1 MLPGTMQ
8 GSTQAK
14 LSNGGVTMRAV
25 YLLTGVFML
34 TMALC
39 AERTARAQDYV
50 LGEGDLLNI
59 SVYDNADLTTQ
70 ARVSGGGVINFPLV
84 GEAGVSGLTVRE
96 AEVKLAGMLANGFLR
111 EPHVTVF
118 VAEYRSKKVTILGE
132 VGKPGLYELT
142 GNVTLVEMIS
152 RAGGLTA
159 DAGDTLSIQHK
170 SPGPEQ
176 PGAAAQEIIDM
187 NRLMREGDLS
197 ANIAVQDGDSI
208 FINKSGYVYVTGEVN
223 HPGSYKM
230 DKDTTVMK
238 AIALAGGL
246 TGIAAPGRTCIIRK
260 SDGKEYEMRVE
271 MNYTVQA
278 DDVISV
284 PESIF

>member
-1 MLPGTMQ
+1 MKT
-8 GSTQAK
+8 
-14 LSNGGVTMRAV
+14 V
-25 YLLTGVFML
+25 YLLTGVFIL
-34 TMALC
+34 SIVLC
-39 AERTARAQDYV
+39 AGRTARAQDYV

-70 ARVSGGGVINFPLV
+70 ARVSGGGVISFPLV
-84 GEAGVSGLTVRE
+84 GEVGVSGLTVRE
-96 AEVKLAGMLANGFLR
+96 AEVKLAGLLTNGFLR
-111 EPHVTVF
+111 EPHVSVF

-142 GNVTLVEMIS
+142 GNVTLVEIIS

-170 SPGPEQ
+170 GPGMEQ
-176 PGAAAQEIIDM
+176 PGAAVQEAVDM

-223 HPGSYKM
+223 HPGSYKIG
-230 DKDTTVMK
+230 KDTTVMK

-246 TGIAAPGRTCIIRK
+246 TGIASPGRTCIIRK
-260 SDGKEYEMRVE
+260 SDGKESELSVE
-271 MNYTVQA
+271 MGCTVQP